1 MHYDHIS
8 FHIDENYPP
17 ELPHG
22 NALHHRANYSAWAVS
37 QTLHRAAAAALP
49 GFAQMQRGETP
60 AAEFVE
66 HRLAQGLDDTCFND
80 LGRRFTAFYYADE
93 DEGYGRFIED
103 YFTALGLNSESD
115 FYRTQG
121 SPEEAAKLFPLF
133 QAAFERWY
141 GSLKNK

>member
-1 MHYDHIS
+1 MYDHIS
-8 FHIDENYPP
+8 FHTEDQPS
-17 ELPHG
+17 LSDVQA
-22 NALHHRANYSAWAVS
+22 ALHMGYYYAWAVS
-37 QTLHRAAAAALP
+37 QNLHSAAAAALP

-103 YFTALGLNSESD
+103 YFTALGLKSESD